1 MHRTDFYERLE
12 GTLEGI
18 RDDGLWKYEH
28 ELTSP
33 QSGEISLADAG
44 TRVNLCAN
52 NYLGLADDPSVIA
65 SAKETMD
72 RLGHGMASVRFIC
85 GTTEDHRLLENDIAD
100 YLGTDAAITF
110 AACFDANAAVFEP
123 LLGAEDAIVS
133 DSLNHASIID
143 GVRLSKARRYRFATR
158 DMTDLRTP
166 LEVARAEGDGAILI
180 VTDGVFSMDGYLA
193 DLGAICELADEFD
206 ALVMVDDCHATG
218 LIGPGGR
225 GTPTHFDVVDRVDI
239 VTSTLGKA
247 LGGAMGGFVAARQ
260 PIVDLLRQRG
270 RPYLFSNALSPAHVG
285 GAREAIRIASASDDR
300 RDRLMRHAERFRS
313 AMTAAGFELTGAGH
327 PIVPVMFGDA
337 PVAVS
342 MAERLMKLGVYV
354 TPFSFPVVPHGQ
366 ARIRTQMSAALT
378 DEHLD
383 TAIAAF
389 MQAADDL
396 GIDRAKAASSAEP
409 TKSGNGGAR

>member
-1 MHRTDFYERLE
+1 MRRTDFYEQLE
-12 GTLEGI
+12 GTLDGI
-18 RDDGLWKYEH
+18 RRDGLWKHEH
-28 ELTSP
+28 ELVSP
-33 QSGEISLADAG
+33 QSGEITLGETGIRIS
-44 TRVNLCAN
+44 LCAN

-65 SAKETMD
+65 AAKDTMD

-85 GTTEDHRLLENDIAD
+85 GTTEEHCLLEDDIAT
-100 YLGTDAAITF
+100 YLRTDAAITF

-123 LLGAEDAIVS
+123 LLGAADAIVS

-158 DMTDLRTP
+158 DMTDLRTQ
-166 LEVARAEGDGAILI
+166 LEAARAEGNGAVLI

-193 DLGAICELADEFD
+193 DLAAVCELADAFD

-225 GTPTHFDVVDRVDI
+225 GTPTHFEVADRVDI

-247 LGGAMGGFVAARQ
+247 LGGAMGGFVAARR

-285 GAREAIRIASASDDR
+285 GAREAIRIAATSDDR
-300 RDRLMRHAERFRS
+300 RERLMRHAERFRS

-337 PVAVS
+337 AVAVS
-342 MAERLMKLGVYV
+342 MAERVMELGVYV
-354 TPFSFPVVPHGQ
+354 TPFSFPVVPRGQ

-378 DEHLD
+378 DDHLD
-383 TAIAAF
+383 TAIEAF
-389 MQAADDL
+389 TQAADDL
-396 GIDRAKAASSAEP
+396 GIERSL
-409 TKSGNGGAR
+409 R

>member
-1 MHRTDFYERLE
+1 MSRAAFYDQIET
-12 GTLEGI
+12 TLDQI
-18 RDDGLWKYEH
+18 RDTGLWKPER
-28 ELTSP
+28 LITSP
-33 QSGEISLADAG
+33 QGGRVQVDGAGEVL
-44 TRVNLCAN
+44 NFCAN
-52 NYLGLADDPSVIA
+52 NYLGLADHPALVA
-65 SAKETMD
+65 AGTEAMVQY
-72 RLGHGMASVRFIC
+72 GYGMASVRFIC
-85 GTTEDHRLLENDIAD
+85 GTLDAHRTLERAIADFLHTEDS
-100 YLGTDAAITF
+100 ITF
-110 AACFDANAAVFEP
+110 AACFDANGAVFEP
-123 LLGAEDAIVS
+123 LLGADDAIVS

-143 GVRLSKARRYRFATR
+143 GVRLCKARRYRYETR
-158 DMTDLRTP
+158 NLADLDRQ
-166 LEVARAEGDGAILI
+166 VAAAREESPGQVLI

-193 DLGAICELADEFD
+193 DLGAICELADAFD

-225 GTPTHFDVVDRVDI
+225 GTPSHFEVVDRVDI

-285 GAREAIRIASASDDR
+285 GAREAIRIAAASDDR
-300 RDRLMRHAERFRS
+300 RDRLMRHTERFRS
-313 AMTAAGFELTGAGH
+313 AMTAAGFTLTGAGH

-337 PVAVS
+337 NVAVS
-342 MAERLMKLGVYV
+342 MAERLMELGVYV

-383 TAIAAF
+383 TAIEAF
-389 MQAADDL
+389 IQAADGL
-396 GIDRAKAASSAEP
+396 GIERSV
-409 TKSGNGGAR
+409 R